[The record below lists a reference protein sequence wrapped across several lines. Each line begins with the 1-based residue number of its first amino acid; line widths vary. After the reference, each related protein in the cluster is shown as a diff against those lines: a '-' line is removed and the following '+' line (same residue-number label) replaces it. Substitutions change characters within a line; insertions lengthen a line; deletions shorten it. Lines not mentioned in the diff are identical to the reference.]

1 MFTGILAATDFSA
14 DGELALERALHLAP
28 ATASGTVTAL
38 HVVEAGP
45 LSVLRS
51 LLGEPGEAE
60 RLARDGATQ
69 RLHASLSALSALAAQ
84 SGAKVRPEVRVGRL
98 LPEVLDA
105 AAGDDLLVVGARGHH
120 ALRRSLG
127 GSTPARLA
135 RAGRQAVLVVRR
147 PVAGPYSKVL
157 AALDLSDAAARI
169 LAAAR
174 WVAGQGIQAVHA
186 LDFTLGVAMAHA
198 GVKRDAIEWHRQR
211 ALAEARLALVQKV
224 AAAGFG
230 DEVESVVHEGYPTSV
245 LMAQIEASDAD
256 LLVLGKQGGSALDAL
271 FLGSVSNHLLAE
283 APCDV
288 LIVP

>member
-14 DGELALERALHLAP
+14 DGDLALARAMHLAP
-28 ATASGTVTAL
+28 ATAGGTVTAL

-51 LLGEPGEAE
+51 LFGEPGAAE
-60 RLARDGATQ
+60 RLATDAATQ
-69 RLHASLSALSALAAQ
+69 RLQAALAGLAVPA
-84 SGAKVRPEVRVGRL
+84 GATVHGQVRTGRL
-98 LPEVLDA
+98 IAELLDA
-105 AAGDDLLVVGARGHH
+105 AADGDLLVVGARGHH

-147 PVAGPYSKVL
+147 PVAGPYARAL
-157 AALDLSDAAARI
+157 AALDLSDAAPRI

-174 WVAGQGIQAVHA
+174 WASAGSVLAMHAV
-186 LDFTLGVAMAHA
+186 DFALGVAMAHA
-198 GVKRDAIEWHRQR
+198 GVERDAIEWHRQR
-211 ALAEARLALVQKV
+211 ALADARMALVQRIADAGLGDAVPGVV
-224 AAAGFG
+224 A
-230 DEVESVVHEGYPTSV
+230 EGYPTAV
-245 LMAQIEASDAD
+245 LMAQIEASGAD
-256 LLVLGKQGGSALDAL
+256 LLVLGKQGGSALDEL
-271 FLGSVSNHLLAE
+271 FLGSVSSHLLAE